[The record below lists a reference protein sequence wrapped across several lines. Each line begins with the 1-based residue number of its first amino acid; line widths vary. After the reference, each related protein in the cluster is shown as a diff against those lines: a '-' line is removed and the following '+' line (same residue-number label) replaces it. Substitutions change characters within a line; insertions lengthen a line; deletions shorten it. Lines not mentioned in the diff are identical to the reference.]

1 MKHGRGADIFANG
14 DTYNG
19 EYRNGK
25 PHGKGV
31 YTWKNGSH
39 YEGEFKNGLKHGKG
53 KWKKYIQ
60 PSSNAVPTKEEIE
73 GQQLNN
79 NFLYYEGEYRYDK
92 KDG

>member
-73 GQQLNN
+73 GQ
-79 NFLYYEGEYRYDK
+79 
-92 KDG
+92 